1 MSSPEKPK
9 VLLLGDITHAHA
21 EWNALSAIAELH
33 VSQRLR
39 ASAGR
44 VATPS
49 PGIAIADGLDP
60 FSKSMM
66 ETEISFST
74 IANLGSMMG
83 SLQFRGLSIPSRS
96 MHKRVPIAD
105 LPGIAVSNTPGAVDA
120 STANTAIYLLLGA
133 LRRAHLPAT
142 ALREGKWRGSMG
154 LGHDP
159 EGKVLGILGLGGIG
173 SALALRAAPFDFQIQ
188 YHNRNPIQDPSR
200 NPTNAK
206 YVSFEELLRTSDVIS
221 IHLPLSDATRGIVG
235 TKEFSMMK
243 DGVVIVNTARGA
255 VMDESALV
263 DALDQGKVF
272 AAGLDVYENEPEVH
286 PGLIRNDNVLLLPH
300 VGTATVETQY
310 KMEVL
315 VIENVKSAVVSGH
328 LITPVIE
335 TRQSKL

>member
-1 MSSPEKPK
+1 M
-9 VLLLGDITHAHA
+9 
-21 EWNALSAIAELH
+21 ALAM
-33 VSQRLR
+33 
-39 ASAGR
+39 
-44 VATPS
+44 T
-49 PGIAIADGLDP
+49 
-60 FSKSMM
+60 
-66 ETEISFST
+66 
-74 IANLGSMMG
+74 
-83 SLQFRGLSIPSRS
+83 RS
-96 MHKRVPIAD
+96 MRKRVPTEVTHTCLLANLSVNDCLD
-105 LPGIAVSNTPGAVDA
+105 LLGISVSNTPGAVDA

-173 SALALRAAPFDFQIQ
+173 SALALRAAPFDFRLQ
-188 YHNRNPIQDPSR
+188 YHNRNPINDPSK

-206 YVSFEELLRTSDVIS
+206 YVSFEELLQTSDVIS
-221 IHLPLSDATRGIVG
+221 IHLPLSDATRGIIG
-235 TKEFSMMK
+235 AKEFSMMK

-255 VMDESALV
+255 IMDESALV

-315 VIENVKSAVVSGH
+315 VIENVKSAVESGH

-335 TRQSKL
+335 TRQSQLCKR